1 MADTGGT
8 RGQRAGLPIDRRDRV
23 LENLQY
29 TSSSQNQGHS
39 RNQGHNER
47 PSESDSSAFFG
58 PARAG
63 SARPRATAVRGA
75 RPASRPRAA
84 RPAPPPPSASGG
96 RRGHEG

>member
-1 MADTGGT
+1 MGNVRVWPIGG
-8 RGQRAGLPIDRRDRV
+8 RDRV

-29 TSSSQNQGHS
+29 TSSSQNQSHSQNEGHS
-39 RNQGHNER
+39 RNQGHNQR

-75 RPASRPRAA
+75 RDQLLA
-84 RPAPPPPSASGG
+84 ASGSPRSAASFSQWRQAG
-96 RRGHEG
+96 A